1 MLETANSQ
9 GFPLLSLTVFLP
21 LLGAA
26 LLAILPRRQA
36 LMDYAVGIMVAGFT
50 FALATGLFMGYDAD
64 WSVNAPRAAFQFAD
78 PPSPAHWLP
87 GGITY
92 QLGVDGVS
100 VVLVWLTALLGLLAL
115 VASVGS
121 VRTRVREYVAMMLLL
136 ETGILGVFTAL
147 DLFLF
152 YVFWEAALIP
162 MILLIGIWGGR
173 ERIYASFKFLLYT
186 MAGSALMLVAI
197 IGLAQWA
204 GNGSFHL
211 FDIMAG
217 MSRPALD
224 QRFGL
229 LGLVEIDLR
238 VALFAA
244 FALAFAV
251 KVPLFPFHTWLPD
264 AHVQAPTAGSV
275 ILAGVLLKMGTYGF
289 LRFALPVFPDVA
301 KAAVPWFM
309 ILALV
314 GIVYG
319 SWVAFAQE
327 DVKSLVAYS
336 SVSHMGIIMLGLF
349 ALNAVG
355 LAGGVLQM
363 VNHGLTTGALFL
375 LVGMLYDRAHTREI
389 AKFGGLWSAMPRYS
403 VLFLLV
409 MMASVGL
416 PGTNGFVGEWLS
428 LLGAFQV
435 HPLWGILGA
444 IGVVLGAVY
453 MLTMFQRVFFGEQ
466 SKLSASM
473 PDLTMREIAVMV
485 PLIVLILWIGLYPAT
500 FLDPIEATTSAWAQ
514 AIALAGEGM
523 AAGVPVE
530 VAPGGP

>member
-21 LLGAA
+21 LAGAA
-26 LLAILPRRQA
+26 LLALLPRRQA
-36 LMDYAVGIMVAGFT
+36 LMDYAVGIVTAAAT
-50 FALATGLFMGYDAD
+50 LALATGMFLGYDSD
-64 WSVNAPRAAFQFAD
+64 WTVNAPRAAYQFAD
-78 PPSPAHWLP
+78 PPTPAQWLP
-87 GGITY
+87 GGITF

-100 VVLVWLTALLGLLAL
+100 VVLLWLTALLTLLAL

-121 VRTRVREYVAMMLLL
+121 VRERVREYVAMMLLL

-224 QRFGL
+224 MEFGIPGTDMMI
-229 LGLVEIDLR
+229 GLR
-238 VALFAA
+238 AALFIA

-289 LRFALPVFPDVA
+289 FRFALPIFPDVA
-301 KAAVPWFM
+301 RAAVPWFM
-309 ILALV
+309 ILAIV
-314 GIVYG
+314 GIIYG
-319 SWVAFAQE
+319 AWVAFAQE
-327 DVKSLVAYS
+327 DIKSLVAYS
-336 SVSHMGIIMLGLF
+336 SVSHMGIILLGLF

-355 LAGGVLQM
+355 MAGGVLQM
-363 VNHGLTTGALFL
+363 VNHGITTGALFL
-375 LVGMLYDRAHTREI
+375 LVGMLYDRAHTRDI
-389 AKFGGLWSAMPRYS
+389 AQFGGLWAAMPRYS
-403 VLFLLV
+403 AIFLLV

-428 LLGAFQV
+428 LLGAFQARPV
-435 HPLWGILGA
+435 WGILGA
-444 IGVVLGAVY
+444 VGVVLGAVY

-485 PLIVLILWIGLYPAT
+485 PLIVLILWIGIYPAT
-500 FLDPIEATTSAWAQ
+500 FLDPIEATTTAWAQ
-514 AIALAGEGM
+514 AIALAGDGM
-523 AAGVPVE
+523 AAGVPV
-530 VAPGGP
+530 VPGP